1 MALKTEKA
9 PLPKPSPAAAGWDA
23 DSDAAVARALAD
35 AYAIEAATSGDSPPA
50 ATVVV
55 PRALTWDERRRL
67 ALDMAN
73 LAPPDLPGALLLVRG
88 FADTGGSRAA
98 GISSC
103 EHTPPPVTSWDATV
117 AGHEAPPSADAT
129 TMLQYECALDLDA
142 ADPELL
148 RRVRAY
154 VDACYVPHYVP
165 RENCNVCEG
174 LWSSGRVVACG
185 TDACDTRI
193 HEECFGVV
201 LRENPVDG
209 PWYCPSCLFGRQL
222 QCAVCMQ
229 VGGALKPV
237 ALSSVAAN
245 HVGTGADDQ
254 KWVHTLC
261 ALAIPELVMRDV
273 PTMEPVEGFEEI
285 ENGRFRY
292 LCGICRKR
300 GGASIIC
307 DQEGCNVGMHP
318 LCAANAGFMVG
329 TDANALAVF
338 CEKHL
343 PASRVLGA
351 KRLISDEDLVEEI
364 MSENSSLDEDVDE
377 KLPALNESQRY
388 AFILS
393 STPFLYQKIKLL
405 GDRATLKWGSSS
417 STSSGAGLPKKT
429 DVRAKAFANA
439 RLNQTASWSMPSDVG
454 GWRSRRPTLFPPA
467 ASSLRD
473 KRIGLPPFPSA
484 TALVGAVV
492 DFLLKEQGEWVRARV
507 GEWDSAKQVHLV
519 QIIATSLKLWAT
531 LSTLNTLVLY
541 LPGEENVLDGPRVRL
556 FRPVVQG
563 EALWRPK
570 PRKFAPVS
578 SSP

>member
-1 MALKTEKA
+1 MALKTKKA
-9 PLPKPSPAAAGWDA
+9 PPADAAEA

-35 AYAIEAATSGDSPPA
+35 AYAIDAATASDEDVSSSPQA
-50 ATVVV
+50 QAGAGGRT
-55 PRALTWDERRRL
+55 RALNWDERRRL
-67 ALDMAN
+67 ALDLAN

-88 FADTGGSRAA
+88 FADAGAGGARAA
-98 GISSC
+98 GISSY
-103 EHTPPPVTSWDATV
+103 EHAPPAVTAWDATV
-117 AGHEAPPSADAT
+117 VGHEAPRSAEDADA
-129 TMLQYECALDLDA
+129 LQYECALDLDA
-142 ADPELL
+142 AHPELL
-148 RRVRAY
+148 RRLRAY
-154 VDACYVPHYVP
+154 VDECYVPHYVP
-165 RENCNVCEG
+165 RENCGICEG
-174 LWSSGRVVACG
+174 LWSSGRVIACG
-185 TDACDTRI
+185 NDACDTRI

-201 LRENPVDG
+201 LRESADG
-209 PWYCPSCLFGRQL
+209 PWRCPSCLLGRQL
-222 QCAVCMQ
+222 MCAVCMQ
-229 VGGALKPV
+229 FGGALKPV
-237 ALSSVAAN
+237 ALSAVAAN

-261 ALAIPELVMRDV
+261 AMAIPELVMRDV
-273 PTMEPVEGFEEI
+273 PSMEPVEGFEDI

-307 DQEGCNVGMHP
+307 EQEGCNVGMHP

-329 TDANALAVF
+329 SDANPLAVF

-343 PASRVLGA
+343 PTSRILGA

-364 MSENSSLDEDVDE
+364 MSENNSLDEDVDE

-388 AFILS
+388 AFILA
-393 STPFLYQKIKLL
+393 STPFLYQKTKLL
-405 GDRATLKWGSSS
+405 GDRATLKWGSS
-417 STSSGAGLPKKT
+417 GAALARKT
-429 DVRAKAFANA
+429 DLRAKAFANA

-454 GWRSRRPTLFPPA
+454 GWRSRRPTVFPPP
-467 ASSLRD
+467 ASALRD
-473 KRIGLPPFPSA
+473 NRIGLPPFPAA

-492 DFLLKEQGEWVRARV
+492 DFLVKEQSEWVRARV
-507 GEWDSAKQVHLV
+507 GEWDAAKQMHLV
-519 QIIATSLKLWAT
+519 QIVATSLKLWAT

-541 LPGEENVLDGPRVRL
+541 IPGEENILDGPRVRL

-570 PRKFAPVS
+570 PRKFAAA